1 MFYHAYQKKKKKI
14 EEIVNVNSQ
23 LKTLLGKICGSALY
37 KTFELFLHNLTF
49 LFF

>member
-1 MFYHAYQKKKKKI
+1 MFYVCIPKKK

-37 KTFELFLHNLTF
+37 KTFERFLHNLTF